1 MAYVVSLKQF
11 EGPLDLLLH
20 LITRAKVDI
29 RDIFV
34 SEITEQ
40 YLASLEGLDELD
52 MDVASEFLTMAA
64 TLMEIKSRALL
75 PRPPA
80 PEEDGGETPEQALI
94 RRLEEYKLYKE
105 SAGRMQE
112 FERVA
117 MQVFSKLPEEYPL
130 PPQPVELTGLTL
142 QGLVRALERILA
154 RQVTEDEPGRVFR
167 AITRDRFTIEQCTF
181 NLTRRLKKGPVLFS
195 DMLSDRVT
203 RDEVVSY
210 FMAMLELLR
219 MGRLHAQQE
228 NTFDD
233 ILILPGR
240 RHEEDEADG
249 EQGER
254 GADGTGAADGAG
266 DGDAGDR
273 RSSGEA

>member
-29 RDIFV
+29 KDIFV

-40 YLASLEGLDELD
+40 YLASLEGIDELD
-52 MDVASEFLTMAA
+52 MDTASEFLTMAA
-64 TLMEIKSRALL
+64 TLLEIKSRALL

-80 PEEDGGETPEQALI
+80 PAEEGEETPEQALI

-105 SAGRMQE
+105 SAGRMKE
-112 FERVA
+112 FEQAA

-142 QGLVRALERILA
+142 QGLVRALERVIA
-154 RQVTEDEPGRVFR
+154 RQTAEDEPGRVFR

-181 NLTRRLKKGPVLFS
+181 NLTSRLRRGPVLFS
-195 DMLSDRVT
+195 DLLSDQVT
-203 RDEVVSY
+203 RNEIVSY
-210 FMAMLELLR
+210 FMAMLELLKL
-219 MGRLHAQQE
+219 GKLHAQQE
-228 NTFDD
+228 QVYDD

-240 RHEEDEADG
+240 RDG
-249 EQGER
+249 EDGED
-254 GADGTGAADGAG
+254 GADAAV
-266 DGDAGDR
+266 
-273 RSSGEA
+273 SG

>member
-29 RDIFV
+29 KDIFV

-40 YLASLEGLDELD
+40 YLASLDGIDELD

-64 TLMEIKSRALL
+64 TLLEIKSRALL
-75 PRPPA
+75 PRPPK
-80 PEEDGGETPEQALI
+80 EEEEGEESPEQALI

-105 SAGRMQE
+105 SAGRMKE
-112 FERVA
+112 FEQAA

-142 QGLVRALERILA
+142 QGLVRALERIIA
-154 RQVTEDEPGRVFR
+154 RQTQEDDPGRVFR
-167 AITRDRFTIEQCTF
+167 AITRDKFTIEQCTF
-181 NLTRRLKKGPVLFS
+181 NLTARLRKGPVLFS
-195 DMLSDRVT
+195 DMLSQQVT
-203 RDEVVSY
+203 RDEIVSY
-210 FMAMLELLR
+210 FMAMLELLKL
-219 MGRLHAQQE
+219 GKLHAQQE
-228 NTFDD
+228 QAFDD

-240 RHEEDEADG
+240 KDG
-249 EQGER
+249 EGEND
-254 GADGTGAADGAG
+254 GEDGTDGHGAEQA
-266 DGDAGDR
+266 
-273 RSSGEA
+273 EA

>member
-29 RDIFV
+29 KDIFV

-40 YLASLEGLDELD
+40 YLASLDGLDELD

-64 TLMEIKSRALL
+64 TLLEIKSRALL
-75 PRPPA
+75 PRPPKL
-80 PEEDGGETPEQALI
+80 EEEGEETPEQALI

-105 SAGRMQE
+105 SAGRMKE
-112 FERVA
+112 FEQAA

-142 QGLVRALERILA
+142 NGLVRALERIIA
-154 RQVTEDEPGRVFR
+154 RQTQEPDPGRVFR
-167 AITRDRFTIEQCTF
+167 AITRDKFTIEQCTF
-181 NLTRRLKKGPVLFS
+181 NLTARLRKGPVLFS
-195 DMLSDRVT
+195 DMLSQQVT
-203 RDEVVSY
+203 RDEIVSY
-210 FMAMLELLR
+210 FMAMLELLKL
-219 MGRLHAQQE
+219 GKLHAQQE
-228 NTFDD
+228 QAFDD

-240 RHEEDEADG
+240 KDG
-249 EQGER
+249 EEKEENEHGED
-254 GADGTGAADGAG
+254 GADAAAHG
-266 DGDAGDR
+266 
-273 RSSGEA
+273 